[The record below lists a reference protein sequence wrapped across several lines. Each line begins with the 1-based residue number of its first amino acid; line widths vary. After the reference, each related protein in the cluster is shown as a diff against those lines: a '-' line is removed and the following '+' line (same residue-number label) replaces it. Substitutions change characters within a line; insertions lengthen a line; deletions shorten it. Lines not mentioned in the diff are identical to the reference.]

1 MKTVTILDYGIGN
14 ILSVS
19 RAFEHC
25 GARVITATDPKEVLN
40 AEKLVLPGV
49 GAFEDGMKGLQS
61 AKLVEPLREYVK
73 SGKPLLGICLGM
85 QMLFDSSEE
94 FGTHEGLGLIPGQVK
109 AISETNT
116 QGISHKIPH
125 IGWNAL
131 FSSKQNVLCAG
142 LGDNARVYFVHSFVA
157 KPTNENNLLAYC
169 DYNGLKLAAIVGSGN
184 VYGCQFHPEKS
195 GPVGLQIIKNFLELS

>member
-25 GARVITATDPKEVLN
+25 GARVITTSDPKKILE
-40 AEKLVLPGV
+40 AQKLVLPGV

-61 AKLVEPLREYVK
+61 AKLVEPLREYAK
-73 SGKPLLGICLGM
+73 NGKPLLGICLGM
-85 QMLFDSSEE
+85 QMLFDSSDE
-94 FGTHEGLGLIPGQVK
+94 FGVHEGLGFISGQVK
-109 AISETNT
+109 AIPNMNT

-125 IGWNAL
+125 IGWNSL
-131 FSSKQNVLCAG
+131 FTKQNPLSAG
-142 LGDNARVYFVHSFVA
+142 LNKEAKVYFVHSFVA
-157 KPTNENNLLAYC
+157 KPSNENNLLAHC
-169 DYNGLKLAAIVGSGN
+169 DYNGLKLAAIVGSRN

-195 GPVGLQIIKNFLELS
+195 GPVGLRMIQNFMEIKQ